1 MLYLFK
7 LCLRVSVA
15 NSISQMRF
23 SRAQLVGALA
33 LLLVIWLFIILR
45 LFSPSL

>member
-1 MLYLFK
+1 
-7 LCLRVSVA
+7 
-15 NSISQMRF
+15 MRF

-33 LLLVIWLFIILR
+33 LLLVIWLVLILR

>member
-1 MLYLFK
+1 
-7 LCLRVSVA
+7 
-15 NSISQMRF
+15 MRL

-33 LLLVIWLFIILR
+33 LLFVIWLVIAFR